1 MSRLTYLTK
10 QRAKTKNGGRM
21 CHNISNNGVN
31 TFISLHQISERSSNV
46 SLTLIT
52 RPKACPQRTNM
63 KVGRRR
69 YTVKL
74 HTFQGDCNR
83 ASGKQGKL
91 GVVVGKTHWT
101 GFGSSKALPQKI
113 AILYLSGPYAASEVL
128 RRIGTCLIFIIPH
141 LSSWRVEPQSMV
153 SI

>member
-10 QRAKTKNGGRM
+10 QRPKTKNGGRM

-31 TFISLHQISERSSNV
+31 TCISLHQISERSPNV

-52 RPKACPQRTNM
+52 CPKACPQRTNM

-69 YTVKL
+69 YTVIL

-101 GFGSSKALPQKI
+101 GFGSSKALLQNT
-113 AILYLSGPYAASEVL
+113 ARLYLSGPHATSGVL
-128 RRIGTCLIFIIPH
+128 KKVGTCPIFIIRH
-141 LSSWRVEPQSMV
+141 LLSWRVEPQSMV